1 MYRFTIDYYYETFH
15 TGELNITETRRAMII
30 AKNKN
35 EAIEKIK
42 QVDEEYILLKYMCFE
57 QLEAGK

>member
-1 MYRFTIDYYYETFH
+1 MYRFTIDYYYEKFH
-15 TGELNITETRRAMII
+15 TGELNRTKTRRAMII

-42 QVDEEYILLKYMCFE
+42 QVDEEYILLKCMCFE

>member
-1 MYRFTIDYYYETFH
+1 MYRFTIDYYYEKFH
-15 TGELNITETRRAMII
+15 TGELNRTKTRRAMII

-42 QVDEEYILLKYMCFE
+42 QVDEEYILLKCMFFE

>member
-1 MYRFTIDYYYETFH
+1 MYRFTIDYYYEKFH
-15 TGELNITETRRAMII
+15 TGELNRGKQRQAVVI
-30 AKNKN
+30 AKTKE

-42 QVDEEYILLKYMCFE
+42 QVDEEYILLKCMCFE